1 MLDLY
6 TQTAKNKLAMAGQM
20 GRLVAHMDKLER
32 SARSLALAIQ
42 AIYAQAFCSFSIVFK
57 TVY

>member
-1 MLDLY
+1 
-6 TQTAKNKLAMAGQM
+6 MAGQM
-20 GRLVAHMDKLER
+20 GRLVTHMDKLER